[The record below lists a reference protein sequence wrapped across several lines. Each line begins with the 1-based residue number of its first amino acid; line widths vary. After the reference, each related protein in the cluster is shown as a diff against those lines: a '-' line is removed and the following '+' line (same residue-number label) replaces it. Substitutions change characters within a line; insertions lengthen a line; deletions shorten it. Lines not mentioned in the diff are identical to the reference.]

1 MIMFRIARDFEI
13 LRFYYHIGLRDLQSM
28 YPASNR
34 TLTEG
39 KAKPRGAAAGLPHQ
53 EVSTN
58 NLKRQLRRF
67 NAR

>member
-34 TLTEG
+34 TLTEE
-39 KAKPRGAAAGLPHQ
+39 KAKPRGRGSRVTSSRSLDEQSQATTAAI
-53 EVSTN
+53 
-58 NLKRQLRRF
+58 
-67 NAR
+67 